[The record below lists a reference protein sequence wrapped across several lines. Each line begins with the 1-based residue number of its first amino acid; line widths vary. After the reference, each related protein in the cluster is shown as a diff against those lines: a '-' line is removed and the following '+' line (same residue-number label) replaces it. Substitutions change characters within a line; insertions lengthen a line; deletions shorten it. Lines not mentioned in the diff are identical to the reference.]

1 MEMRRALSGS
11 GMPILSLASKA
22 ACFDAAQMRAICDAF
37 DGAWASLQAA
47 GSPFTNPA
55 KALAAREVLAKRII
69 DMAQGGV
76 LDVAELRDDALAHLR
91 RAGE

>member
-1 MEMRRALSGS
+1 MLRRGT
-11 GMPILSLASKA
+11 
-22 ACFDAAQMRAICDAF
+22 DARDLRCLRCSV
-37 DGAWASLQAA
+37 G
-47 GSPFTNPA
+47 TNPA

-91 RAGE
+91 RAELGALGPARSV

>member
-1 MEMRRALSGS
+1 
-11 GMPILSLASKA
+11 MPILSLASKA

-37 DGAWASLQAA
+37 DAAWASLQAA
-47 GSPFTNPA
+47 GSPLTNPA

-91 RAGE
+91 RAELGALGPARSV

>member
-1 MEMRRALSGS
+1 MRRAFSGS
-11 GMPILSLASKA
+11 EMPMLSLVAKA
-22 ACFDAAQMRAICDAF
+22 ACFDAAQTRAICDAF

-47 GSPFTNPA
+47 GSPLTDPA
-55 KALAAREVLAKRII
+55 KAPAAREVLAKRII

-76 LDVAELRDDALAHLR
+76 LDVERLRDDGLAHLR